1 MPPQEREIAG
11 AGKLRANF
19 HVDNN
24 LREAIFILPITAS
37 GAAMMLSAASPSSA
51 SPAAATA
58 PPPVPPA
65 ASTGAADVFDL
76 PFPVR
81 AARAMRALG
90 RLVRDPYDTQQ
101 VFILS
106 SNLNVGAIRRRLPR
120 FYASA
125 EGQRLYAEDR
135 SIDTRHVDLDAL
147 AQLPDGSLGREYAR
161 FLAER
166 GFSPDLFQ
174 APENVA
180 DPRAS
185 YVMKRLRQTHD
196 LWHVVTGHPTTPAG
210 EVALQAFTYGQ
221 VGAPSALLIA
231 LAGTVRGVSDRR
243 TLPAEVAAAYRAGRR
258 AAPLAAFAWEDH
270 WATPLSELRAL
281 LDITPVAAG

>member
-1 MPPQEREIAG
+1 MTPSVSP
-11 AGKLRANF
+11 
-19 HVDNN
+19 
-24 LREAIFILPITAS
+24 LP
-37 GAAMMLSAASPSSA
+37 SATSD
-51 SPAAATA
+51 AATA
-58 PPPVPPA
+58 
-65 ASTGAADVFDL
+65 DVFGL
-76 PFPVR
+76 PFRVR

-106 SNLNVGAIRRRLPR
+106 TNLNVGAIRRRMPR

-125 EGQRLYAEDR
+125 EGQHLYREDR

-147 AQLPDGSLGREYAR
+147 AALPDGTLGREYAR
-161 FLAER
+161 FLADR

-185 YVMKRLRQTHD
+185 YVMKRIRQTHD
-196 LWHVVTGHPTTPAG
+196 LWHLVTGHPTNPAG

-221 VGAPSALLIA
+221 LGAPSSLLIA
-231 LAGTVRGVSDRR
+231 LAGTARGLSGRR
-243 TLPAEVAAAYRAGRR
+243 TLPAEVWRAYRAGRR

-270 WATPLSELRAL
+270 WATPLDEVRAR
-281 LDITPVAAG
+281 LDITAIDPATAPRDA